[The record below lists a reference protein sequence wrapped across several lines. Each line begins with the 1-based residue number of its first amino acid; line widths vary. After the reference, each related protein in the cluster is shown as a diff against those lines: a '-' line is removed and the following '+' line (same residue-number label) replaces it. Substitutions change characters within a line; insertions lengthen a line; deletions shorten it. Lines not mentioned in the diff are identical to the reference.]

1 VRASEVGSLENAK
14 ELETLLNELQ
24 TMRANTIANI
34 NALKDTTR
42 ITAESVARLKDQV
55 TDIKTRMKELTNTHD
70 IPSIK

>member
-1 VRASEVGSLENAK
+1 MRASEVGSLENAK

>member
-1 VRASEVGSLENAK
+1 MENAK

>member
-1 VRASEVGSLENAK
+1 MRASEVGSLENAK
-14 ELETLLNELQ
+14 ELETLLNVLL